1 MSFFRTIL
9 TLAVMA
15 ALAGCGFHPLYG
27 GSENAAINSQLGAI
41 QIVTIEDRLGQK
53 IHNLLLDR
61 LNPRGRPQ
69 SPLYTLSLTAQI
81 SKAEIGLKFT
91 EVATRAKLSLSAN
104 YFLTDNQSGAILT
117 EGTARSVNSY
127 NIPDSEYA
135 RVAAENDAT
144 DRAAREIS
152 DEVRTR
158 LSLLFSKQGQ

>member
-1 MSFFRTIL
+1 MSSFRITL

-15 ALAGCGFHPLYG
+15 TLAGCGFRPLYG
-27 GSENAAINSQLGAI
+27 GSENAAINNQLSAI
-41 QIVTIEDRLGQK
+41 QIVAIEDRVGQK

-81 SKAEIGLKFT
+81 SKAEFGVTT
-91 EVATRAKLSLSAN
+91 EVATRAKLTLSAN

-117 EGTARSVNSY
+117 EGTVRSVNSY
-127 NIPDSEYA
+127 NIPDSEFA

-152 DEVRTR
+152 DEVKTR

>member
-41 QIVTIEDRLGQK
+41 QIVTIEIAWAKCQFAARPAQSTRPAAEPALHVEFDRTGQQSGNWAK
-53 IHNLLLDR
+53 IH
-61 LNPRGRPQ
+61 RGRN
-69 SPLYTLSLTAQI
+69 
-81 SKAEIGLKFT
+81 
-91 EVATRAKLSLSAN
+91 RAKLSLSAN

-117 EGTARSVNSY
+117 EGTRSLTVIIY
-127 NIPDSEYA
+127 PILFA

-152 DEVRTR
+152 DE
-158 LSLLFSKQGQ
+158 LGPD

>member
-1 MSFFRTIL
+1 MSSFRIML

-15 ALAGCGFHPLYG
+15 TLAGCGFRPLYG

-41 QIVTIEDRLGQK
+41 QIATIEDRVGQK

-61 LNPRGRPQ
+61 LNPRGRAQ

-91 EVATRAKLSLSAN
+91 EVATRAKLTLSAN

-117 EGTARSVNSY
+117 EGTVRSVNSY
-127 NIPDSEYA
+127 NIPDSEFA

>member
-1 MSFFRTIL
+1 MSSFRIIL

-15 ALAGCGFHPLYG
+15 ALAGCGFRPLYG
-27 GSENAAINSQLGAI
+27 DSENAAINSQLGAI
-41 QIVTIEDRLGQK
+41 QIATIEDRVGQK

-91 EVATRAKLSLSAN
+91 EVATRANLKLTAN
-104 YFLTDNQSGAILT
+104 YFLTDNQSGAIFT
-117 EGTARSVNSY
+117 EGTVRSVNSY
-127 NIPDSEYA
+127 NIPDSEVA
-135 RVAAENDAT
+135 HVAAENDAI

-152 DEVRTR
+152 DEVKTR
-158 LSLLFSKQGQ
+158 LSLLFSKQSQ